1 LEWDQL
7 VEITIAAHQH
17 KTHGWFEVIEDPT
30 DLFDEVIGWPHSKR
44 SLYRLVNRLYTY
56 HGESVGAEFDRW
68 GDKTPMNVKHME
80 SILWAFPD
88 AKFISM
94 VRDGVDVVHSW
105 LKRPDYEDLAGPA
118 RRWRR
123 AVSTARKFSE
133 RHGDRIVEVRYEKL
147 CQDPEEVVRDIYQF
161 LDLSWR
167 EDLLT
172 RSDHYGEMPKDQ
184 SVEHF
189 ENAFR
194 PISTENIGKG
204 RRNLTKKQKQM
215 LAPLID
221 DLLVQIGYD
230 PIQE

>member
-1 LEWDQL
+1 
-7 VEITIAAHQH
+7 
-17 KTHGWFEVIEDPT
+17 
-30 DLFDEVIGWPHSKR
+30 
-44 SLYRLVNRLYTY
+44 
-56 HGESVGAEFDRW
+56 
-68 GDKTPMNVKHME
+68 ME

-88 AKFISM
+88 AKFISI

-105 LKRPDYEDLAGPA
+105 LKRPDYEGLAGPA

-189 ENAFR
+189 ENAFG

-221 DLLVQIGYD
+221 DLLVEIGYD